1 MKKII
6 FISILLIFTSANADE
21 KKSNSETGGTVQS
34 NLSAELQNGKKK
46 AKAICSA
53 CHGIDGQAAA
63 GGNSVIIPNIT
74 AQHKDYLIA
83 RLKAYKAGKIQHDQ
97 MTIIAGM
104 LSEQDI
110 ENVAEWYSRIKIKI
124 FDPNL
129 VISKPSN

>member
-6 FISILLIFTSANADE
+6 FILILLIFTSAKTDE
-21 KKSNSETGGTVQS
+21 KSSAQTGASVES

-110 ENVAEWYSRIKIKI
+110 ENVAEWYSRIKITI

-129 VISKPSN
+129 VLSKPSN